1 MVASFERRFLVE
13 ILGTFGFLF
22 IAFSGVALSV
32 LNPDANGSVGVAAAF
47 GLGLGIMIFAFG
59 HISGGHFNPAV
70 SLGLAVGRA
79 FPWREV
85 LGYWLAQVVGA
96 CAAVAAATTLY
107 GEQVRE
113 AMVNTPGNGIGH
125 GTALVI
131 EVIIT
136 ALFLIVIS
144 SVATD
149 ESPWSG
155 SFAPVAIG
163 GFIFIALAV
172 AGPLDGGSYNP
183 ARAIAPALFAGDAST
198 LWIYIVGP
206 LVGGFIGG
214 LVYMLVRMKPI
225 NDQVEELTGD
235 A

>member
-1 MVASFERRFLVE
+1 MIASFERRFIVE

-32 LNPDANGSVGVAAAF
+32 LNPSAIGSVGVAAAF
-47 GLGLGIMIFAFG
+47 GLGLGLMIFAFG

-70 SLGLAVGRA
+70 SLGLAIGGA

-96 CAAVAAATTLY
+96 CAAVAAALALY
-107 GEQVRE
+107 GEKVRE
-113 AMVNTPGNGIGH
+113 AMVNVPADGIGN
-125 GTALVI
+125 GTALGI
-131 EVIIT
+131 EIIIT

-149 ESPWSG
+149 DSPWSG
-155 SFAPVAIG
+155 AFAPVAIG

-172 AGPLDGGSYNP
+172 AGPIDALERF
-183 ARAIAPALFAGDAST
+183 ARNA
-198 LWIYIVGP
+198 
-206 LVGGFIGG
+206 
-214 LVYMLVRMKPI
+214 
-225 NDQVEELTGD
+225 
-235 A
+235 

>member
-1 MVASFERRFLVE
+1 MIASFERRFIVE

-32 LNPDANGSVGVAAAF
+32 LNPTAIGSVGVAAGF
-47 GLGLGIMIFAFG
+47 GLGLGLMIFAFG

-70 SLGLAVGRA
+70 SLGLAIGGA

-85 LGYWLAQVVGA
+85 LGYWLAQIVGA
-96 CAAVAAATTLY
+96 CGAVAALALY
-107 GEQVRE
+107 GDKVRD
-113 AMVNTPGNGIGH
+113 AMVNAPADGVGN

-131 EVIIT
+131 EIIIT

-149 ESPWSG
+149 DSPWSG
-155 SFAPVAIG
+155 AFAPVAIG

-172 AGPLDGGSYNP
+172 AGPIDGGSYNP
-183 ARAIAPALFAGDAST
+183 ARAIAPALFAGEGSS

-206 LVGGFIGG
+206 LVGGLLGG
-214 LVYMLVRMKPI
+214 LIYALVRLRPV
-225 NDQVEELTGD
+225 NDEVEELTAD

>member
-1 MVASFERRFLVE
+1 VIASFERRFIVE

-32 LNPDANGSVGVAAAF
+32 LNPSAIGSVGVAAAF
-47 GLGLGIMIFAFG
+47 GLGLGLMVFAFG

-70 SLGLAVGRA
+70 SLGLAIGGA

-96 CAAVAAATTLY
+96 CGAVAAALALY
-107 GEQVRE
+107 GEKVRE
-113 AMVNTPGNGIGH
+113 AMVNVPADGIGN
-125 GTALVI
+125 GTALGI
-131 EVIIT
+131 EIIIT

-149 ESPWSG
+149 DSPWSG
-155 SFAPVAIG
+155 AFAPVAIG

-172 AGPLDGGSYNP
+172 AGPIDGGSYNP
-183 ARAIAPALFAGDAST
+183 ARAIAPALFAGEGSH

-206 LVGGFIGG
+206 LVGGIVGG
-214 LVYMLVRMKPI
+214 LIYALVRLRPV
-225 NDQVEELTGD
+225 NDEVEELTE